1 MATPEQ
7 QLLSS
12 LNPQMARLLDEQLAG
27 QQAAQGVD
35 RGYQGIVSSA
45 VQGATMLGN
54 IGSDAFG
61 FQRQMGPNEMQMV
74 QQQNLMAQEKQ
85 KSLELI
91 KANKENAKE
100 ILYNKPEL
108 GAQQVGT
115 LLKAIDR
122 DPSGKLANQIIEK
135 YGLPDAADPSER
147 YKVAGNNVFDTKT
160 RQFIKEPVKP
170 NDPNKSAKNAK
181 TNLSTVTGL
190 DENNFTKESW
200 KEATDI
206 MVDIERPLAERLKEA
221 QQVLE
226 FREQEMS
233 EELQDYLVGQLEV
246 YDVKGLKNRF
256 DVISTQANLLDQ
268 GIVTGFGANALTTI
282 ASIGQRFGILSSEQA
297 DTLARTQ
304 TFDSNAGNLVAEVI
318 KAFGA
323 GTGLSDADR
332 EYATKIAG
340 GLITLE
346 EMSLKRILEI
356 TQRRAIAEAEAYN
369 KQLAKLGE
377 DWASQAIEVPRFRLL
392 RLEGNPDLEVREYNG
407 RRFYVDVNPKGHLNE
422 VYDEQGYRIQ

>member
-1 MATPEQ
+1 MATAKE
-7 QLLSS
+7 QLLSMMS
-12 LNPQMARLLDEQLAG
+12 PQQARLMDQQLRDQQVAQRSQGAGMLSGLVQAYTGMADTAQRATGITPMGLQEQQAIKQQQLA
-27 QQAAQGVD
+27 AK
-35 RGYQGIVSSA
+35 
-45 VQGATMLGN
+45 
-54 IGSDAFG
+54 
-61 FQRQMGPNEMQMV
+61 
-74 QQQNLMAQEKQ
+74 EKQ

-91 KANKENAKE
+91 QANKENAKE

-135 YGLPDAADPSER
+135 YGLPDVADPFAR
-147 YKVAGNNVFDTKT
+147 YKVAGNKVFDQKIGK
-160 RQFIKEPVKP
+160 FIS
-170 NDPNKSAKNAK
+170 DPATAKDPSKSAK

-190 DENNFTKESW
+190 DEDKFTDESW
-200 KEATDI
+200 QKATGI
-206 MVDIERPLAERLKEA
+206 MVDIEKPLAERLKEA
-221 QQVLE
+221 HKVL
-226 FREQEMS
+226 QLKDGGMS
-233 EELQDYLVGQLEV
+233 ESLQDYLVEQLEA

-256 DVISTQANLLDQ
+256 DVINTQANLLDQ

-282 ASIGQRFGILSSEQA
+282 ASIGQRFGILNAEQA

-340 GLITLE
+340 GLISLE

-356 TQRRAIAEAEAYN
+356 TQRRAIAEAKSYN
-369 KQLAKLGE
+369 SSLAKLGE
-377 DWASQAIEVPRFRLL
+377 DWAAQAIEVPRFRML
-392 RLEGNPDLEVREYNG
+392 RLEGNPDLEKVELDG
-407 RRFYVDVNPKGHLNE
+407 QIFYVNKNPKDHLNE
-422 VYDEQGYRIQ
+422 VYDSKGYLVD